1 MSFNWQK
8 FDAWR
13 AHPLLINN
21 MRYSVPG
28 FGVGLIAFLGY
39 VAYDQTAGAG
49 GSHAVGGHEH
59 PGDSSKH

>member
-28 FGVGLIAFLGY
+28 FGLGLVAFLGY
-39 VAYDQTAGAG
+39 VAYDQTAAG
-49 GSHAVGGHEH
+49 TGGGGGHAGAS
-59 PGDSSKH
+59 GDSSKH